1 MISKP
6 NKIGGTINFKPISN
20 IKASFSLLINEL
32 PFIFSPQPANRHKNN
47 AFKGI
52 NRLDVAKS
60 RKSNIVFLRIVIL
73 LSVLKDNAAG
83 IAIADIIKNN
93 IPQAFS
99 LVILYLSIIAAIGT
113 SIILIPD
120 VSAAAK
126 SKIKKAP
133 EIISP
138 CGICEKI

>member
-1 MISKP
+1 MK
-6 NKIGGTINFKPISN
+6 
-20 IKASFSLLINEL
+20 
-32 PFIFSPQPANRHKNN
+32 
-47 AFKGI
+47 
-52 NRLDVAKS
+52 AKS
-60 RKSNIVFLRIVIL
+60 KKIFIIL
-73 LSVLKDNAAG
+73 LLCAVLLAAG

-93 IPQAFS
+93 IPQAFP